1 MHGTERLVQFPHSE
15 KYSGIFFVYLEL
27 LQGVFRK
34 TTTYFHFQE
43 FYVFLF
49 FFITEKSTHKIYYM
63 LEAQEY

>member
-1 MHGTERLVQFPHSE
+1 MHGPERLVQFPHSE
-15 KYSGIFFVYLEL
+15 TSGIFFVYLEL

-34 TTTYFHFQE
+34 TTTYLHFQE
-43 FYVFLF
+43 FLCSSI